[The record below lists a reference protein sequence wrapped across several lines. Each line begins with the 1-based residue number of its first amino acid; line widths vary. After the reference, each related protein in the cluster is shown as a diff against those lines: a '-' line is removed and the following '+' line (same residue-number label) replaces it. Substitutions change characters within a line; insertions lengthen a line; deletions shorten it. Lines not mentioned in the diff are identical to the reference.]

1 VDARQI
7 ALLTLSEW
15 ESGDRKIDAVLERE
29 LRTASLDPRDTA
41 LAQNLT
47 YGVIRWKG
55 RLDWVLDQYVKGG
68 LSSLPITIRNALRLG
83 LYQIDYLDRI
93 PPRAAVSESV
103 NLAKRYGHRGTAGLV
118 NAVLRNI
125 LTSLRPDFPSLDA
138 DPVKHIS
145 VVYSHPPVL
154 IERWL
159 KRYGPVNT
167 TILCEYNNQVPR
179 LVARVNGLRTDP
191 AELAKAL
198 RRDGRDCRPGRYFD
212 ECIEILGGGDVKE
225 LTAFRNGRMQ
235 FQDESTLAAVRLLDP
250 RPGESV
256 IDMCAAPGGK
266 TTYIAERMRGHGT
279 IRAFEI
285 AEKRA
290 GMLRENIERLGI
302 TNCEVVEG
310 EATPETA
317 GQADAVL
324 VDAPCTGTG
333 TLGRRIDARW
343 KFDIHARERIRAD
356 IEELERLHPRQ
367 IFARQTSRQLRLLHT
382 AAKLVKP
389 GGRIV
394 YSTCSLEPEEN
405 VYVVNRFL
413 QKRKDFSAE
422 DASGFC
428 PGMFVDDGFVSILPQ
443 RHGIDGAFAARLVR
457 KGVGGDEVL
466 FEEEALPSEEDLVEE
481 LSVETVLTEDEVA
494 V

>member
-1 VDARQI
+1 MDARQI

-29 LRTASLDPRDTA
+29 LRTATLDDRDVA

-68 LSSLPITIRNALRLG
+68 LLALPITIRNALRLG

-103 NLAKRYGHRGTAGLV
+103 NLAKRYGHRGTAGLT

-125 LTSLRPDFPSLDA
+125 LTSLRPDFPTMEE
-138 DPVKHIS
+138 DPVAHIS

-154 IERWL
+154 IGRWL
-159 KRYGPVNT
+159 DRYGPVNT

-179 LVARVNGLRTDP
+179 LVARVNRLRTD
-191 AELAKAL
+191 AADLAKSL
-198 RRDGRDCRPGRYFD
+198 RRDGRDSRPGRYFD
-212 ECIEILGGGDVKE
+212 DCIEILGGGDVKD
-225 LTAFRNGRMQ
+225 LTAFRNGEMQ
-235 FQDESTLAAVRLLDP
+235 FQDESTLAAVTLLNP
-250 RPGESV
+250 EPGETV
-256 IDMCAAPGGK
+256 VDMCAAPGGK
-266 TTYIAERMRGHGT
+266 TTAIADRMRGHGT
-279 IRAFEI
+279 IKAFEI
-285 AEKRA
+285 SDKRA
-290 GMLRENIERLGI
+290 DMLRENIERLGLD
-302 TNCEVVEG
+302 NCEVIEG
-310 EATPETA
+310 EATSETA
-317 GQADAVL
+317 GGADAVL

-333 TLGRRIDARW
+333 TLGRRVDARW
-343 KFDIHARERIRAD
+343 KFDIHARERIRED
-356 IEELERLHPRQ
+356 IEELERIHPRQ

-382 AAKLVKP
+382 AAKLVRP

-405 VYVVNRFL
+405 TYVVKRFL
-413 QKRKDFSAE
+413 EKRNDFTVENA
-422 DASGFC
+422 ARFC
-428 PGMFVDDGFVSILPQ
+428 PDMFVDGGYVSILPH

-457 KGVGGDEVL
+457 KGGTGDDVMY
-466 FEEEALPSEEDLVEE
+466 EEEPLPNEATME
-481 LSVETVLTEDEVA
+481 LSVEGVLSSEEVTA
-494 V
+494 